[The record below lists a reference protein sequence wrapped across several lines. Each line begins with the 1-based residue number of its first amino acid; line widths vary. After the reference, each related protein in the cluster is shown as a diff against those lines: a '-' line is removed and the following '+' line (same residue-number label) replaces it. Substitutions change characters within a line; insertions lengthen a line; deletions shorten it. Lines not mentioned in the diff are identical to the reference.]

1 MATADEAAGGR
12 GTSLAE
18 AVRAL
23 AQVLRDA
30 GIETPD
36 LDARMLVAAASGATR
51 EALLSDPDR
60 ALDQAAQLKLSEFRR
75 RRSAGEPVSRILG
88 QRGFYGRMFNVT
100 PATLDPRP
108 DTEIL
113 VDAVLELVVAE
124 GWQSKPLRILD
135 VGTGTG
141 CLLITLLAELPAA
154 TGVGTDISAA
164 ALAVSRGNAVA
175 LGVDDR
181 VVFETRRSLDGLDR
195 TFDILVSNP
204 PYIQTSAIAGLDVDV
219 RMFDPLLALD
229 GGTDGLDVYRDLTA
243 GLVRVVPNGWSLF
256 EIGASQADAVAKL
269 ACSAIPANRIGVYRS
284 WLDLGGHTRC
294 VAFRTQL

>member
-164 ALAVSRGNAVA
+164 ALAVARGNAVA

-269 ACSAIPANRIGVYRS
+269 ACSGIPANRIGVHRS